1 MTVVQML
8 LRCGDASEE
17 LVRRAAVV
25 DACAGDVQ
33 STYRAWA
40 EARSRPAD
48 DTLHTDRAH
57 RKAVERYAEAGAA
70 FRRLLAQER
79 AYG

>member
-8 LRCGDASEE
+8 LRGGEASEE

-25 DACAGDVQ
+25 DACAEEVQ
-33 STYRAWA
+33 TTYRAWA
-40 EARSRPAD
+40 EARSRRAGPAA
-48 DTLHTDRAH
+48 DRAH

-70 FRRLLAQER
+70 FRLLLSQER
-79 AYG
+79 SY